1 MIHIPWFSKITPMIF
16 PSPELS
22 HLACRAPAR
31 NGGRSS
37 GNRNVW
43 PARGVAVARGAW
55 VVLQGKPLKI
65 NIYIYRYYTHIYIY
79 IHTLYTYTYLLSWFI
94 MCILSWYTNTHFS
107 FHVTHLDL
115 WDLCHTFPRLEGHI
129 LPGWWFQLI
138 WPHILV
144 SWDHHPK

>member
-1 MIHIPWFSKITPMIF
+1 MIF

-65 NIYIYRYYTHIYIY
+65 NIYIDIINTHLYIYIY
-79 IHTLYTYTYLLSWFI
+79 IIYIYIYIFI
-94 MCILSWYTNTHFS
+94 IMIYHVYFKLVYEHSFFFS
-107 FHVTHLDL
+107 
-115 WDLCHTFPRLEGHI
+115 CHT
-129 LPGWWFQLI
+129 
-138 WPHILV
+138 
-144 SWDHHPK
+144 S

>member
-1 MIHIPWFSKITPMIF
+1 MTHIPWFQKLHPWFSHLQNF
-16 PSPELS
+16 P

-37 GNRNVW
+37 GSRNAW
-43 PARGVAVARGAW
+43 PTRGVAVARGAW
-55 VVLQGKPLKI
+55 VVLQSKPLKKK
-65 NIYIYRYYTHIYIY
+65 NIYINIIHAFIYI
-79 IHTLYTYTYLLSWFI
+79 YTYTYLLSWFI
-94 MCILSWYTNTHFS
+94 MCILSWYANTHFS

-115 WDLCHTFPRLEGHI
+115 WDLCHTCPRLEGHI

>member
-37 GNRNVW
+37 GSRNAW

-55 VVLQGKPLKI
+55 VVLQSKQLQYI
-65 NIYIYRYYTHIYIY
+65 YNYTNTHLYIYIYTYIIYIY
-79 IHTLYTYTYLLSWFI
+79 IYIFIIMIYHVYFKLVYEHSFFFSCHTSWLVGSLSHISTFGRTYLTWLMVS
-94 MCILSWYTNTHFS
+94 THMT
-107 FHVTHLDL
+107 TH
-115 WDLCHTFPRLEGHI
+115 I
-129 LPGWWFQLI
+129 SQLG
-138 WPHILV
+138 
-144 SWDHHPK
+144 SSS